1 MQITVRLFAAHL
13 EAVGASAVAL
23 TVPDGASA
31 GDVWDLLVA
40 RHPALRPTPRPTV
53 IAVNDEVGPPEHR
66 LEEGDHLALLAP
78 VSGGIVPPGAVRFDL
93 VREPIRLDA
102 LLDAVRHPGAGG
114 IVLFLGVVRD
124 HSRGRDVDH
133 LEYEA
138 YETLAHRE
146 MARIAAQAAER
157 WGARIAIAHRLGTL
171 AIGDVS
177 VAIAAAAPHRREAF
191 DACRFAIDTLKQTV
205 PIWKKEV
212 WADGAEWIGQDEHS
226 APTS

>member
-1 MQITVRLFAAHL
+1 MQITVRLFAAHR

-23 TVPDGASA
+23 TVPNGASA

-40 RHPALRPTPRPTV
+40 RHPALRATPRPTV
-53 IAVNDEVGPPEHR
+53 IAVNDEIGPAEHR
-66 LEEGDHLALLAP
+66 LVEGDQLALLAP
-78 VSGGIVPPGAVRFDL
+78 VSGGGVPPGAVRLDL
-93 VREPIRLDA
+93 VREPIRLDT
-102 LLDAVRHPGAGG
+102 LLDAVRHPGVGG
-114 IVLFLGVVRD
+114 VVLFLGVVRD

-138 YETLAHRE
+138 YETLARKE
-146 MARIAAQAAER
+146 MARIAAQASER
-157 WGARIAIAHRLGTL
+157 WSARIAIAHRLGTL

-177 VAIAAAAPHRREAF
+177 VAIAAAAAHRREAF

>member
-1 MQITVRLFAAHL
+1 MQITVRLFAAHR

-31 GDVWDLLVA
+31 GDVWDLLIA
-40 RHPALRPTPRPTV
+40 LHPALRATAHPTV
-53 IAVNDEVGPPEHR
+53 IAINDEVGPAERR
-66 LEEGDHLALLAP
+66 LDEGDQLALLAP
-78 VSGGIVPPGAVRFDL
+78 VSGGSVPAGPVRLDL
-93 VREPIRLDA
+93 VREPIRLDT
-102 LLDAVRHPGAGG
+102 LVDAVRHPGAGG
-114 IVLFLGVVRD
+114 LVVFLGVVRD

-138 YETLAHRE
+138 YEALALKE
-146 MARIAAQAAER
+146 MSRIAADAAER
-157 WGARIAIAHRLGTL
+157 WGARVAIAHRLGTL
-171 AIGDVS
+171 AIGEVS
-177 VAIAAAAPHRREAF
+177 VAIAAAAPHRRQAF